1 VIATFSLKRSQ
12 VSAAAAALAAA
23 ERDLDLD
30 LRIPHRG
37 RVRFVV
43 GWIARAATGDAD
55 ATVWAKQ
62 LDGGH
67 DVKLWSGERF
77 VLRLSGPAPE

>member
-1 VIATFSLKRSQ
+1 MRSQ
-12 VSAAAAALAAA
+12 VSEAAAALAEA

-30 LRIPHRG
+30 IRIPHRG

-62 LDGGH
+62 LVDGH
-67 DVKLWSGERF
+67 DVELWSGERF
-77 VLRLSGPAPE
+77 VFRLNSPAPE